1 MTDWSEAASARPTV
15 VVTRPADQAGVWV
28 EALQAAGWPV
38 LALPLIDIAP
48 VGDPAQWM
56 ATIGDGSAWHALWF
70 VSPEAVRVVRA
81 AGLPAP
87 AQPRYWAPGPGTA
100 QALCDWGVAAE
111 RIDTPSAA
119 AQQMDSE
126 ALWLVVGPRLCAGMR
141 VLAVRGRSADG
152 STGRNWL
159 VQRCAEAGARVQ
171 TVVVYQRQPPQWGV
185 AQCERARHAAHDGS
199 IWLFSSSE
207 AVAHLRQL
215 LPAQEWRQARA
226 VVTHPRIGQ
235 AARAAGFGVVVHA
248 HPTPASVLQALE
260 SLV

>member
-1 MTDWSEAASARPTV
+1 MSGQSRAVVARPTV
-15 VVTRPADQAGVWV
+15 IVTRPIDQARVWV
-28 EALQAAGWPV
+28 DALQAAGWPMV
-38 LALPLIDIAP
+38 ALPLIDIAP
-48 VGDPAQWM
+48 DGDPAQWG
-56 ATIGDGSAWHALWF
+56 ATISDAAAWHALWF

-100 QALCDWGVAAE
+100 QALRDWGVAAQ
-111 RIDTPSAA
+111 RIDAPAAA

-126 ALWLVVGPRLCAGMR
+126 ALWAVVRSQLRPGMR

-152 STGRNWL
+152 GTGRNWL

-171 TVVVYQRQPPQWGV
+171 TVVVYRRQPPQWGV
-185 AQCERARHAAHDGS
+185 AQCERARQAAHDGS

-215 LPAQEWRQARA
+215 LPAQAWWQARA
-226 VVTHPRIGQ
+226 VATHPRIGQ
-235 AARAAGFGVVVHA
+235 AARAAGFGVVVDV